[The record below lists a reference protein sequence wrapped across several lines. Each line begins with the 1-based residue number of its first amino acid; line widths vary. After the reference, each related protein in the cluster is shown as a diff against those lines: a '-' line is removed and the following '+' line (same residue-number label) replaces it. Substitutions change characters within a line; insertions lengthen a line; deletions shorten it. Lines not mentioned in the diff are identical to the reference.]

1 MPPRSRLGR
10 DEADGAWCPAGP
22 LHPSDEQFLQV
33 DLRSLC
39 FVTLV
44 GTQGRSGGGAG
55 KEFVR
60 IYRLDYSRDG
70 DRWIS
75 WKSRTGQKDLRPP
88 VIARYLRIIPV
99 TELTSTV
106 CMRMELYGCS
116 WHDGLLSYSAPE
128 GQIMAVPGY
137 PIAYLNDS
145 TYDGFLERRLLFGGL
160 GQLTDGLLGMDD
172 FLQTHQTR
180 TWQGYDYVGWRND
193 SLGPGYV
200 EMDFLFDKQRNFSS
214 MKVHCNNMFSRGVKI
229 FRKVSCLF
237 KPRLI
242 SDWEPEPVGI
252 TTVLDDKNPS
262 ARFVTVP
269 LGNRVGK
276 ELRCQFS
283 FADTWM
289 MFSEIS
295 FQSNMEVIKPRVI
308 PVHTR
313 LPSPLS
319 TADPEPEL
327 STTLQSQETT
337 PPFMVSW
344 PVDRP
349 DDGST
354 SVLIGC
360 LVTIILLLLVII
372 VLILWCQYV
381 RKVLEKAPCRI
392 LDEEVMGQHSSCSDT
407 MVVHSSHSNPTYE
420 TVFLLDPEYQE
431 PVLLLHKLPELS
443 QSAEDSVL
451 ILSNPAY
458 DLFIPT
464 SFPLIGWHIMK
475 SKPISTNGKPDNVYD
490 VVLKDLRP
498 PVIARYLRII
508 PVTELTSTVCMRM
521 ELYGC
526 SWHDGL
532 LSYSAPEGQIMAVP
546 GYPIAYLND
555 STYDGFLER
564 RLLFGGLG
572 QLTDGLLGMDDF
584 LQTHQ
589 TRTWQGY
596 DYVGWRNDSL
606 GPGYVEMDFLFDK
619 QRNFSS
625 MKVHCNNMFSR
636 GVKIFRKV
644 SCLFKPRLI
653 SDWEPEPVGITTV
666 LDDKNPSARFVT
678 VPLGNR
684 VGKELRCQFS
694 FADTWMMFS
703 EISFQSKTT
712 PPFMVSWPV
721 DRPDDGSTSVLIGCL
736 VTIILLLLVIIVL
749 ILWCQYV
756 RKVLEKAPCRILD
769 EEVMGQHSSCSD
781 TMVVHSSHSNPTYET
796 VFLLDPEYQ
805 EPVLLLHKLPE
816 LSQSAED
823 SVCSG
828 DYAEPDLTQCT
839 PHQGFQSSVPH
850 YAETDI
856 VSLQGVTGSN
866 MYAVPALTVDS
877 LTRKGISV
885 GEFPRQRLHFREKLG
900 EGQFGEE
907 FLGGVVPLSDPDGRP
922 VLVAV
927 KKLRAD
933 ASKNARNDFLKEIKI
948 MSRLN
953 HPNIVRL
960 LGVCVCAD
968 PLCMITEYMENGD
981 LNQFLSQRESEST
994 LTHANNIPSVS
1005 LPNLLHMSAQISSGM
1020 RYLASLNFVHRDLA
1034 TRNCLVDHQ
1043 LTIKI
1048 ADFGMSR
1055 NLYSGD
1061 YYRIRGRAVLPIRWM
1076 AWESILL
1083 GKFTT
1088 ASDVWAF
1095 GVTLWEIFT
1104 LCKEQPYSLLSDE
1117 QVIENTGEFFR
1128 NQGRQIFLSP
1138 PPLCPPT
1145 LFELMLRCWSR
1156 DTKDRPSFE
1165 RVHRHL
1171 QEHIA

>member
-1 MPPRSRLGR
+1 MLFLMLLLLLPAESRSQTDPAQCRYALGMQDGSIADDDLTASSQWYESTGPKYARLGR

-75 WKSRTGQKDLRPP
+75 WKSRTGQKVIQGNSNVYDVVLKDLRPP

-145 TYDGFLERRLLFGGL
+145 TYDGFLERRLQFGGL

-229 FRKVSCLF
+229 FKKVSCLF

-327 STTLQSQETT
+327 STMLQSQETT

-407 MVVHSSHSNPTYE
+407 MVAHSSHSNPTYE

-464 SFPLIGWHIMK
+464 SFPLIGWHVMK
-475 SKPISTNGKPDNVYD
+475 NKPISTN
-490 VVLKDLRP
+490 
-498 PVIARYLRII
+498 
-508 PVTELTSTVCMRM
+508 
-521 ELYGC
+521 
-526 SWHDGL
+526 
-532 LSYSAPEGQIMAVP
+532 
-546 GYPIAYLND
+546 
-555 STYDGFLER
+555 
-564 RLLFGGLG
+564 
-572 QLTDGLLGMDDF
+572 
-584 LQTHQ
+584 
-589 TRTWQGY
+589 
-596 DYVGWRNDSL
+596 
-606 GPGYVEMDFLFDK
+606 
-619 QRNFSS
+619 
-625 MKVHCNNMFSR
+625 
-636 GVKIFRKV
+636 
-644 SCLFKPRLI
+644 
-653 SDWEPEPVGITTV
+653 
-666 LDDKNPSARFVT
+666 
-678 VPLGNR
+678 
-684 VGKELRCQFS
+684 
-694 FADTWMMFS
+694 
-703 EISFQSKTT
+703 
-712 PPFMVSWPV
+712 
-721 DRPDDGSTSVLIGCL
+721 
-736 VTIILLLLVIIVL
+736 
-749 ILWCQYV
+749 
-756 RKVLEKAPCRILD
+756 
-769 EEVMGQHSSCSD
+769 
-781 TMVVHSSHSNPTYET
+781 
-796 VFLLDPEYQ
+796 
-805 EPVLLLHKLPE
+805 
-816 LSQSAED
+816 
-823 SVCSG
+823 VCSG

-900 EGQFGEE
+900 EGQFGEVHLCEAEGLQE
-907 FLGGVVPLSDPDGRP
+907 FLGVVVPLSDPDGRP

-960 LGVCVCAD
+960 LGVCVCTD

-1061 YYRIRGRAVLPIRWM
+1061 YYRIQGRAVLPIRWM

-1128 NQGRQIFLSP
+1128 NQGRQIFLSHP
-1138 PPLCPPT
+1138 QLCPPT

-1171 QEHIA
+1171 QEHVA